1 MGRRALATAL
11 SVAICVVLA
20 TPAVAG
26 ERDSGSFIDDDGIPA
41 ERALE
46 WLADADVLDG
56 CDPPANRRICP
67 DRILTRAEASK
78 VLVLLGRHQGLL
90 AAVRPTSVDHFVDDD
105 DTWEGAAEPL
115 IGHLADLAI
124 VHGCDPPANIH
135 FCPED
140 PLLRGQIAKMVVR
153 TLQLE
158 APPGY

>member
-46 WLADADVLDG
+46 WLADAGVLDG

-78 VLVLLGRHQGLL
+78 VLMLLGRHPGTLG
-90 AAVRPTSVDHFVDDD
+90 AGRP
-105 DTWEGAAEPL
+105 P
-115 IGHLADLAI
+115 
-124 VHGCDPPANIH
+124 
-135 FCPED
+135 
-140 PLLRGQIAKMVVR
+140 
-153 TLQLE
+153 
-158 APPGY
+158 PPGGRRRGR